1 MMIEAHCMRC
11 SKKLVED
18 RGICADCEV
27 LFLDDAVRLKQA
39 LEAALRDERLMF
51 ENLTAV
57 QARCTTL
64 LEENRVIRAQYKEA
78 IGQPLVGASRRVI
91 AEAIAKQVSAVLYE
105 HLVYPPESKCD
116 GA

>member
-1 MMIEAHCMRC
+1 MVEAHCMRC

-39 LEAALRDERLMF
+39 LEVALRDERAMLA
-51 ENLTAV
+51 NLTSV
-57 QARCTTL
+57 QARCTEL
-64 LEENRVIRAQYKEA
+64 LEENRSIRAQFNA
-78 IGQPLVGASRRVI
+78 LVGRPPIGASRQAI
-91 AEAIAKQVSAVLYE
+91 ADAIAKQVMVVLYE
-105 HLVYPPESKCD
+105 HLPAGADLSGRD